1 MNWRRKLEK
10 NWGRLGMKSKELT
23 VALRFADT
31 FAPAEGTIRAHQ
43 SLIDEKGYVWYGK
56 LGVAVSSKVANEILT
71 NDVPRILLI
80 HSGRTGRYWAYI
92 EKIQY
97 DVPPKQDIPSYY
109 RDNAGIFKT
118 WFKVT
123 RIEEASKGILG
134 MCTVASSSRPLSEVS
149 KSSMSP
155 YFIINVEEE

>member
-1 MNWRRKLEK
+1 
-10 NWGRLGMKSKELT
+10 MKSKELT

-31 FAPAEGTIRAHQ
+31 FAPAEGTIQAHQ
-43 SLIDEKGYVWYGK
+43 ELIDENGFVWYGK
-56 LGVAVSSKVANEILT
+56 LGVAVSSKVSSGILSNE
-71 NDVPRILLI
+71 VPRILLI
-80 HSGRTGRYWAYI
+80 HSGKTGRYWAYV

-97 DVPPKQDIPSYY
+97 DVPPKQEIPAYY
-109 RDNAGIFKT
+109 RENAGVFKT
-118 WFKVT
+118 WFKII

-134 MCTVASSSRPLSEVS
+134 ACTVASSNRPLSEVS

>member
-1 MNWRRKLEK
+1 MKSAR

-31 FAPAEGTIRAHQ
+31 FAPVEGTIQAHQ
-43 SLIDEKGYVWYGK
+43 ELIDEKGFVWYGK
-56 LGVAVSSKVANEILT
+56 LGAAVSSKVSSGILSNE
-71 NDVPRILLI
+71 VPRILLI
-80 HSGRTGRYWAYI
+80 HSGKTGRYWAYI

-97 DVPPKQDIPSYY
+97 DVPPKQEIPAYY
-109 RDNAGIFKT
+109 RENAGVFKT
-118 WFKVT
+118 WFKVI

-134 MCTVASSSRPLSEVS
+134 ACTVASSNRPLSEVS

-155 YFIINVEEE
+155 YFIINVEEK